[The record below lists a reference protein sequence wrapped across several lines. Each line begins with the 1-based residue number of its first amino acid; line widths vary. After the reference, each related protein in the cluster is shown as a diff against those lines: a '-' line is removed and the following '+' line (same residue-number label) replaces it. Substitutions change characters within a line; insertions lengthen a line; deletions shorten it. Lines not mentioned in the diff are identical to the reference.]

1 MDLTSKH
8 RVLEKVARVWKA
20 NRPQWIVWAKQ
31 VLQSSQGMYG
41 KIQHLAKNGMQLTCG
56 FKCKSLGLSLHIV
69 VNVPEQHTQESLTW
83 FLMKLE
89 EEENLPDGER

>member
-1 MDLTSKH
+1 
-8 RVLEKVARVWKA
+8 
-20 NRPQWIVWAKQ
+20 
-31 VLQSSQGMYG
+31 MYG